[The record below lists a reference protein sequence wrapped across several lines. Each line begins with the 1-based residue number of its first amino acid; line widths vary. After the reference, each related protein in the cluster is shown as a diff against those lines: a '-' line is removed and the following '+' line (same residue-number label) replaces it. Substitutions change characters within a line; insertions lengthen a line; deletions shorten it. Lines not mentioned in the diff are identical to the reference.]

1 IFFSFMLT
9 PLFKKPKFA
18 STVGSML
25 TVVFGC
31 LSLFT
36 VLMDDFP
43 QPLVLPGE
51 LRLKRSP
58 LYFLKPSYWSHRKK
72 RYVEVSSVYE
82 AEVNG
87 AAPAGQQESAEAVSP
102 DINDI
107 RKVYKEK
114 DDTVDA
120 LRGLTFDIYEGQITA
135 LLGHS
140 GAGKSTL
147 MNILC
152 GISQPSSGTATI
164 YGQPVAE
171 LADGPE
177 MKRLVGVCP
186 QFNIMFDVLT
196 VEEHLRI
203 FAAIKGIPPAD
214 VDGEVRRVLKD
225 LLMHIHVEETA
236 SPKGRVRISPSPQ
249 ASHKNVC

>member
-43 QPLVLPGE
+43 QPL
-51 LRLKRSP
+51 RSP

-214 VDGEVRRVLKD
+214 VDGEVRNAEVFVCEHFCHCKETGRGGQGDGAQLSF
-225 LLMHIHVEETA
+225 LALFILM
-236 SPKGRVRISPSPQ
+236 
-249 ASHKNVC
+249 